1 MRVHVCVWG
10 RAPLPP
16 PPHTHTLHALVVKIH
31 LMCLGVGVGVVVV
44 VVVLLGIVLDGWFFP
59 IRDEDLTDD
68 VTQPILF
75 VNTGKKV

>member
-1 MRVHVCVWG
+1 M
-10 RAPLPP
+10 
-16 PPHTHTLHALVVKIH
+16 
-31 LMCLGVGVGVVVV
+31 LG
-44 VVVLLGIVLDGWFFP
+44 LSKEPRFKLGIVLDGWFFP